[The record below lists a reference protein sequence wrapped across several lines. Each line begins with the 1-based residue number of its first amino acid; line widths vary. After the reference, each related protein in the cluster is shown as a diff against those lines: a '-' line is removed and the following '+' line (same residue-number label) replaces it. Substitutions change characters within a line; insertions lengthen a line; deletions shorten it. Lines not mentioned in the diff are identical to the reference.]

1 MSEQMTYEAADRR
14 ESLEEKEWI
23 QTWID
28 EATDGA
34 TPRIWLIGDSIFV
47 GITHTMPAVTGGEVL
62 VDSLCSS
69 MGADN
74 PHYRAAV
81 TLFAAM
87 EQTRRVIVLNN
98 GLHGWHLDDETAYPA
113 AYDALVGWLREQF
126 PQTPLYISLTTDIA
140 DEHRVRVV
148 RRNEA
153 AKAIAAKY
161 GCPVID
167 MYTVSQQQE
176 EHRSDDGVH
185 FSAMGSEA
193 LCRALLAAVQDDI

>member
-1 MSEQMTYEAADRR
+1 MLTYENGDRH
-14 ESLEEKEWI
+14 EVLEQKEWI

-28 EATDGA
+28 EATDGE

-47 GITHTMPAVTGGEVL
+47 GITHAMPAVTEGKVL

-81 TLFAAM
+81 TLFADM

-113 AYDALVGWLREQF
+113 AYDALVGWLRERF
-126 PQTPLYISLTTDIA
+126 PHTPLYISLTTDVA
-140 DEHRVRVV
+140 DDHRERVL

-153 AKAIAAKY
+153 AKVIAAKY

-167 MYTVSQQQE
+167 MYTVSQQQV

-185 FSAMGSEA
+185 FTATGSEA
-193 LCRALLAAVQDDI
+193 FCRTLLAAVQDDI

>member
-1 MSEQMTYEAADRR
+1 MLTYENGDRH
-14 ESLEEKEWI
+14 EVLEQKEWI

-28 EATDGA
+28 EATDNV

-47 GITHTMPAVTGGEVL
+47 GITHAMPAVTEGKVL

-69 MGADN
+69 MAADH
-74 PHYRAAV
+74 PQYRAAV
-81 TLFAAM
+81 ELFADM

-98 GLHGWHLDDETAYPA
+98 GLHGWHLDDESAYPV
-113 AYDALVGWLREQF
+113 AYDALVGWLRERF
-126 PQTPLYISLTTDIA
+126 PHTPLYISLTTDVA
-140 DEHRVRVV
+140 DDHRERVL

-153 AKAIAAKY
+153 AKTIAAKH

-167 MYTVSQQQE
+167 MYEISRQQV

-185 FSAMGSEA
+185 FTPPGYEA
-193 LCRALLAAVQDDI
+193 FCRTLLAAVKENI